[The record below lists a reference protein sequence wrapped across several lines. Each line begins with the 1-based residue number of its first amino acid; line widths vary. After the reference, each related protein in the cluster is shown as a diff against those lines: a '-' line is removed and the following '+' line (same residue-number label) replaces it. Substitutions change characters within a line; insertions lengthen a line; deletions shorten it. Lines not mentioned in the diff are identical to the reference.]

1 MLVLSFNIS
10 IIVNIKYIYIYIALV
25 GQFNAFSGINDVKI
39 MVFYHPGRDE
49 ISYNVLSPRVA
60 GQNSVHTVVY

>member
-1 MLVLSFNIS
+1 M
-10 IIVNIKYIYIYIALV
+10 

-60 GQNSVHTVVY
+60 GQNSVHTVVH